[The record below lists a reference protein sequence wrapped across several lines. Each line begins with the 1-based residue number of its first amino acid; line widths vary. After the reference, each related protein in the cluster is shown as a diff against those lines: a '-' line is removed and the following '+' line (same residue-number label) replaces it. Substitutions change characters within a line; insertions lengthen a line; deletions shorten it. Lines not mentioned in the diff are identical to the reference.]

1 MKLAIMQPYFFPYLG
16 YFSLIDSVDTF
27 VVYDDV
33 NFIRRGW
40 VNRNNF
46 LGKQGV
52 YRYTLP
58 VKKASQN
65 EKISNLSISEF
76 QSQKKRFLT
85 SMEHSYKKAP
95 YYERVSALL
104 NLIYSTND
112 DNLSN
117 FLTRSLQHI
126 IDYLGISATLLRSSE
141 LHIAKNTISQA
152 RIIEMCKELQAST
165 YINAQGGAELYDST
179 SFSSENIN
187 LEFINFEGS
196 EYKQHTENSFVSNLS
211 VIDGMMFNSPSE
223 LLSIIKRYSLNH
235 G

>member
-141 LHIAKNTISQA
+141 LDIAKNTVSQA

-187 LEFINFEGS
+187 LEFIYFEGS
-196 EYKQHTENSFVSNLS
+196 EYKQHTENSFLSNLS

>member
-65 EKISNLSISEF
+65 EKISNLSISDF

-141 LHIAKNTISQA
+141 LDIAKNTVSQA

-165 YINAQGGAELYDST
+165 YINAQGG
-179 SFSSENIN
+179 
-187 LEFINFEGS
+187 G
-196 EYKQHTENSFVSNLS
+196 
-211 VIDGMMFNSPSE
+211 
-223 LLSIIKRYSLNH
+223 
-235 G
+235 

>member
-58 VKKASQN
+58 VKKASQY
-65 EKISNLSISEF
+65 EKISNLSIRDF
-76 QSQKKRFLT
+76 QSQKKRLLT

-141 LHIAKNTISQA
+141 LDIAKNTVSQA

-187 LEFINFEGS
+187 LEFIYFEGS